1 MLATAA
7 RARRVPYAP
16 GDGIPAAG
24 ASSAAQ
30 IRCSGD
36 WNATLRLACPLIFIF
51 CFGVLIPATAL
62 ATALAAASLNG
73 VNADPVLGVLGGAPY
88 SLPLAFGFFF
98 FFFFFFALPAL
109 RLSSSRCL
117 SSSVLGTLWAAVF
130 EGLGRYSDAAVGTLT
145 LAERDVN

>member
-73 VNADPVLGVLGGAPY
+73 VNADPILGVLGVA
-88 SLPLAFGFFF
+88 PLAF